1 MKTRSQFWHLLENEL
16 APGRSGNAE
25 AAASVTFL
33 LAVYWAAIA
42 ALPWLIL
49 FGDADGRGN
58 VSTLLQSGLLP
69 ILWLLFLS
77 FLTLWMSYVIIPE
90 FRNILPPGGCA
101 LPGIQHAGALEF
113 LFTRPANRRLIFR
126 TRTAALAIMVL
137 GPLFFDMGASFFAQK
152 LFSFIHA
159 PAVPRQIVPYAVW
172 LTWSCAL
179 TFLLFQAYGISIAKW
194 VKSGQWWTGLFPFVP
209 VSVIIAVSLLTAIG
223 PWKTNRSFCESSFAL
238 FAAHPLAM
246 TAGAA
251 ALAVVIE
258 TWSERKFSQFEI
270 F

>member
-172 LTWSCAL
+172 LTWRLRADLSAFSSL
-179 TFLLFQAYGISIAKW
+179 RHLYRKMGQIRPMVDRAFSLRPGFGHYSRLSLDGYRSLEDEPQFLRIQF
-194 VKSGQWWTGLFPFVP
+194 
-209 VSVIIAVSLLTAIG
+209 
-223 PWKTNRSFCESSFAL
+223 RSFRRPSSG
-238 FAAHPLAM
+238 HDGWSSR
-246 TAGAA
+246 AGGGDRD
-251 ALAVVIE
+251 VE
-258 TWSERKFSQFEI
+258 
-270 F
+270 